1 MGDKFI
7 FKTDIEELYHDK
19 GALCPYCEH
28 LNERDGTQE
37 EFFVDDEYIYQCEH
51 CGREFRLITQV
62 IYSYYTSKLEEV

>member
-28 LNERDGTQE
+28 LNERDNADYI
-37 EFFVDDEYIYQCEH
+37 FFVDGECIYQCEH
-51 CGREFRLITQV
+51 CGKEFRLITQV
-62 IYSYYTSKLEEV
+62 TYNYSTSKLEEV